1 MLHVHCRRPPAG
13 RCYQGRSSRAALK
26 AAHVFLIFRDPFL
39 NLILGEE
46 SGLGESR
53 PLGSKTLHQEEQQ
66 LALLSLRKSLSR
78 SLDLEE
84 GGHTCNPYSGFVGKS
99 SRASIKLT
107 GYSEPFHPSAFMLYL
122 SPITYYPLPITAF
135 PQPSTLD

>member
-1 MLHVHCRRPPAG
+1 MSAAPALP
-13 RCYQGRSSRAALK
+13 LK
-26 AAHVFLIFRDPFL
+26 AAHVFLIFRDPSL

-53 PLGSKTLHQEEQQ
+53 SLNSKTLHQKEQQ

-84 GGHTCNPYSGFVGKS
+84 GGHT
-99 SRASIKLT
+99 
-107 GYSEPFHPSAFMLYL
+107 
-122 SPITYYPLPITAF
+122 
-135 PQPSTLD
+135 